1 MVLRVFK
8 FYLGSHLRDF
18 RFLRV
23 PTGQRD
29 PRFTQIRFLFLRDPF
44 GQRFCFGVVEDLA
57 E

>member
-23 PTGQRD
+23 PTGHRD
-29 PRFTQIRFLFLRDPF
+29 PRLTQTLFLFLRDPF
-44 GQRFCFGVVEDLA
+44 GQRFFFGVVEDLA